1 MHSVVEGD
9 IEEMWKEASQ
19 KNFIGTFPMEMK
31 N

>member
-1 MHSVVEGD
+1 MHSVLEGD

-19 KNFIGTFPMEMK
+19 KNLIATFPMEIK